1 MEMHLNKAAGEM
13 HQNYGGGHE
22 TAASHG
28 GMECSTARVAARQE
42 SGPGDH
48 AYLKKTFSQ
57 FMPNLR
63 LGTCDTDG
71 MEPEQDHYT
80 PVSIHPGPS
89 GNDRPSGM
97 RCRRQLMAR
106 LTTTLIALSLLYTF
120 SRVDGQ
126 WKSVQGNDNMLN
138 RGE

>member
-22 TAASHG
+22 TAASLG
-28 GMECSTARVAARQE
+28 GTECSTARVAAGQE

-57 FMPNLR
+57 FMSTLR
-63 LGTCDTDG
+63 LGTCDTNG

-80 PVSIHPGPS
+80 PVSIHPGAV
-89 GNDRPSGM
+89 
-97 RCRRQLMAR
+97 RQ
-106 LTTTLIALSLLYTF
+106 
-120 SRVDGQ
+120 
-126 WKSVQGNDNMLN
+126 
-138 RGE
+138 